1 MAANRGTGAAATRAS
16 TEIIVL
22 AGVNGAGKSSVAGA
36 YLRAHAADYFNPD
49 EAAREF
55 RQANPGADQKAAN
68 AVAWDLGKR
77 GLERVIREGGTFAF
91 ETTLG
96 GKTIT
101 SLLLRAAQ
109 AGARVHIWYA
119 GLESVALHLKRVR
132 GRVATGGHDI
142 PEADIRRRWEQSH
155 LNLIRL
161 IPHVTTLR
169 VYDNSTEA
177 DPHKGKAPA
186 PRLVLEFAEK
196 TLTFPPREQL
206 AATPAWA
213 KPIVL
218 AAYKHFGLIQA

>member
-1 MAANRGTGAAATRAS
+1 MPADQATGAATSPAP

-22 AGVNGAGKSSVAGA
+22 AGVNGAGKSSIAGA
-36 YLRAHAADYFNPD
+36 HLRAKAAVYFNPD
-49 EAAREF
+49 EAARQY
-55 RQANPGADQKAAN
+55 RKANPGADQKAAN
-68 AVAWDLGKR
+68 AVAWELGKR
-77 GLERVIREGGTFAF
+77 GLERVIRKGGTFAF

-119 GLESVALHLKRVR
+119 GLESVALHLKRVHD
-132 GRVATGGHDI
+132 RVAKGGHDI
-142 PEADIRRRWEQSH
+142 PEADIRRRWDQSH

-169 VYDNSTEA
+169 VYDNSAEA
-177 DPHKGKAPA
+177 DPVQGNAPA
-186 PRLVLEFAEK
+186 PRLVLEIAEK
-196 TLTFPPREQL
+196 TLTFPPLDQL

-218 AAYKHFGLIQA
+218 AAYKHFGQA